1 MNARESRGHATRRK
15 FLRFPRTSFESRAC
29 VHLSPN
35 RVTESL
41 SGLRA
46 WGVLFPVTSTA
57 GIVDFSSGV
66 LEHEVITI
74 LFKMATGGASTQV
87 TEEDATELQFPKGLL
102 SYTLLQVTNKVLKKS
117 NPSLSDRASFF

>member
-1 MNARESRGHATRRK
+1 MYIFRQTELPSHC
-15 FLRFPRTSFESRAC
+15 FP
-29 VHLSPN
+29 
-35 RVTESL
+35 SL

-57 GIVDFSSGV
+57 DIVDFSSGV
-66 LEHEVITI
+66 LEDGVITI

-117 NPSLSDRASFF
+117 NSSLSDRASFF

>member
-1 MNARESRGHATRRK
+1 MNARESRGHATRKK
-15 FLRFPRTSFESRAC
+15 FRRFPRTSFESRAC
-29 VHLSPN
+29 VHRFP
-35 RVTESL
+35 SL

-57 GIVDFSSGV
+57 DIVDFSSGV
-66 LEHEVITI
+66 LEREVITI

-117 NPSLSDRASFF
+117 NSSLSDRASFF